1 MLKLSGS
8 ALPVLRRASGGI
20 RRSLPSSLYVPAAAA
35 CLPLPTTCGGGPR
48 TRQGQARPSSSSSR
62 WKARQESDQYARE
75 AKVKDLKSRAAFK
88 LLQVRQTHTKP
99 ACVMYAVVDEVDE
112 DGRNAYTR
120 VWGDVQINRKYKL
133 FKKGSLVLD
142 LGYAP
147 GSWCQVAME
156 LTKPTGRVLGV
167 DLIPAQPPRGVGT
180 LQGNFLS
187 PTVRRMTK
195 QLIAEMHH
203 RQVEDKAAARRTGD
217 GADDDDVVADRPS
230 YIDME
235 HRASKLEVAV
245 ESAQEAE
252 SSPSS
257 SPSASSAGQSRGG
270 RREEGE
276 AEAPAATTK
285 PEEKK
290 YLDIVLSDM
299 LMNTSGI
306 PFRDHAGSMDLC
318 TAALD
323 FANETLRPGGHFVCK
338 FYQGAEDKDLERRL
352 KKLFL
357 KVYREKPESSRDESK
372 EMYFVAMN
380 RRPKVDLRETGGA

>member
-8 ALPVLRRASGGI
+8 TLPVLRRASGGI

-48 TRQGQARPSSSSSR
+48 TRQGQARPSSSSFR

-88 LLQVRQTHTKP
+88 LLQI
-99 ACVMYAVVDEVDE
+99 D
-112 DGRNAYTR
+112 
-120 VWGDVQINRKYKL
+120 RKYKL

-217 GADDDDVVADRPS
+217 GADDDNVVADRPS

-235 HRASKLEVAV
+235 HRASKLEEAV
-245 ESAQEAE
+245 EPAQEAE

-257 SPSASSAGQSRGG
+257 SPSAASAGQSRGG
-270 RREEGE
+270 RGEEGE

-299 LMNTSGI
+299 SEPWPQTSGFRVNTLSNPYRRLMNTSGI

-338 FYQGAEDKDLERRL
+338 FYQGAEDRDLERRL

-380 RRPKVDLRETGGA
+380 RRPKVNLRETGGA

>member
-1 MLKLSGS
+1 MHKLRGS
-8 ALPVLRRASGGI
+8 TLPVLLRVSGGI
-20 RRSLPSSLYVPAAAA
+20 RRTIPSRRYVPAAAA
-35 CLPLPTTCGGGPR
+35 AIGPAAVRLLPPTTPGGGPR
-48 TRQGQARPSSSSSR
+48 TQQGQTRPSSSSSR
-62 WKARQESDQYARE
+62 WKARQESDHYARE

-88 LLQVRQTHTKP
+88 LLEI
-99 ACVMYAVVDEVDE
+99 D
-112 DGRNAYTR
+112 
-120 VWGDVQINRKYKL
+120 RKYKL
-133 FKKGSLVLD
+133 FKRGALVLD

-156 LTKPTGRVLGV
+156 RTKPTGRVLGV

-180 LQGNFLS
+180 IQGNFLS

-195 QLIAEMHH
+195 QLIAELHH
-203 RQVEDKAAARRTGD
+203 RQVEDKAAARR
-217 GADDDDVVADRPS
+217 ADDADDGVVVDRPS

-235 HRASKLEVAV
+235 HRASQPE
-245 ESAQEAE
+245 EAE
-252 SSPSS
+252 PADESEPSSPT
-257 SPSASSAGQSRGG
+257 PSAASSGRSRG
-270 RREEGE
+270 ENGE
-276 AEAPAATTK
+276 RGGAEASAATTK

-290 YLDIVLSDM
+290 YLDVVLSDM

-338 FYQGAEDKDLERRL
+338 FYQGSEDKDLERRL

-357 KVYREKPESSRDESK
+357 KVNREKPESSRDESK
-372 EMYFVAMN
+372 EMYFVAMH
-380 RRPKVDLRETGGA
+380 RRQDVDLRETGDT

>member
-8 ALPVLRRASGGI
+8 TLPVLRRASGGI

-88 LLQVRQTHTKP
+88 LLQI
-99 ACVMYAVVDEVDE
+99 D
-112 DGRNAYTR
+112 
-120 VWGDVQINRKYKL
+120 RKYKL

-217 GADDDDVVADRPS
+217 GADDGNVVADRPS

-235 HRASKLEVAV
+235 HRASKLEEAV
-245 ESAQEAE
+245 EPAQEAE

-257 SPSASSAGQSRGG
+257 SPSAASAGQSRGG
-270 RREEGE
+270 RGEEGE

-338 FYQGAEDKDLERRL
+338 FYQGAEDRDLERRL

-380 RRPKVDLRETGGA
+380 RRPKVNLRETGGA